1 MPSSPHRRRS
11 EELALL
17 ALLGASVGAAAWLAN
32 HWHERAQLWQQAR
45 EASRGLALQ
54 SGRLLHREAGAERH
68 NGHHQNS
75 HQDIFS
81 PGSGQ

>member
-1 MPSSPHRRRS
+1 MPSPHRRRS

-17 ALLGASVGAAAWLAN
+17 ALLGASVGVAAWLASR
-32 HWHERAQLWQQAR
+32 WHERTQRWQQAR

-54 SGRLLHREAGAERH
+54 SGHVLHREDGAELH
-68 NGHHQNS
+68 NGHHHNG

-81 PGSGQ
+81 